1 MEWDMQSVA
10 TALEAA
16 TQAGGTPEKAAA
28 PEGRR

>member
-1 MEWDMQSVA
+1 MQSVA

-16 TQAGGTPEKAAA
+16 TQAGGSTPEKAAA